1 MKAHSEETKSKEV
14 VLLRRNSGFTEG
26 SRYGYAVVNLG
37 KLDSDEY
44 EDFAVG
50 SPFEANGVVYI
61 YFGSRNF
68 WNGKQGMPGNLCYH
82 DVTYLFL
89 QITPSV
95 LKYIAY
101 NLFLS
106 SEI

>member
-1 MKAHSEETKSKEV
+1 M
-14 VLLRRNSGFTEG
+14 LLPRNGRFTEG

-68 WNGKQGMPGNLCYH
+68 WNGKHGITYNLCYH
-82 DVTYLFL
+82 AVTYSLYPSFSFERYCILF
-89 QITPSV
+89 IV
-95 LKYIAY
+95 FK
-101 NLFLS
+101 
-106 SEI
+106 